1 MSANRHLSK
10 KKVFLAVLIVCAAAA
25 WFWRSQ
31 KSAPNLVAPNSQPA
45 PTVQIAPNPPAP
57 EIAPPQESLS
67 PTVEPVKPV
76 AVRSKAK
83 TQKIAQNQ
91 PSQKTPKEPLHDPDA
106 RDALALVGLDQQA
119 EQYWLQ
125 AIFDTN
131 LPDKEREDLMED
143 LNEVGFADPKNLT
156 SDDLP
161 LIASRLNL
169 IEQIGSNVD
178 PFMKEHLDEAYK
190 DLSNMYAQVAGQ

>member
-1 MSANRHLSK
+1 MNPNRQLSK
-10 KKVFLAVLIVCAAAA
+10 KKLFLAVLIVCSAAV
-25 WFWRSQ
+25 WLWRSQ
-31 KSAPNLVAPNSQPA
+31 QSAPKIAAPAIQPA
-45 PTVQIAPNPPAP
+45 PVTQAPAAPPAP
-57 EIAPPQESLS
+57 EMAPPQEN
-67 PTVEPVKPV
+67 PPPAVEPVNPV

-83 TQKIAQNQ
+83 TSKVAQNQ
-91 PSQKTPKEPLHDPDA
+91 PSQKPPKEPLHDPDA

-161 LIASRLNL
+161 LILSRLQL
-169 IEQIGSNVD
+169 IEQLEPTVD

-190 DLSNMYAQVAGQ
+190 DLSNMYAQVAGR